1 MKIKIHGI
9 SIMPALV
16 HGYESWSVTVRVL
29 YSLSIFESRALR
41 EIHEARWREGTGGLT
56 KFHNGEIDD
65 I

>member
-1 MKIKIHGI
+1 
-9 SIMPALV
+9 MPALV